1 MSQPGSSARAFG
13 EPSLAARVGAAG
25 RVSERGFTLFE
36 MLVVMTI
43 IAMAMGSMSLLYR
56 KPSGAALAK
65 AAALATASHLRDVRA
80 TAMSHGSERRVDII
94 PSKGLLSFDTGRADV
109 RLDPSIQIAI
119 TSADSERRSAD
130 SAGIKFFPN
139 GSSTGATITLRS
151 DQHSYEVR
159 VNWLT
164 GRVSAGAL

>member
-1 MSQPGSSARAFG
+1 MN
-13 EPSLAARVGAAG
+13 EH
-25 RVSERGFTLFE
+25 GFTLFE

-43 IAMAMGSMSLLYR
+43 IALAMGSMSLLYR
-56 KPSGAALAK
+56 KPSGASLAK
-65 AAALATASHLRDVRA
+65 HAALTTASHLRDVRA
-80 TAMSHGSERRVDII
+80 VAMSHGAARRVDII
-94 PSKGLLSFDTGRADV
+94 PSKGLLSFDNGRADV
-109 RLDPSIQIAI
+109 RLDPSIRIAV

-139 GSSTGATITLRS
+139 GSSTGATITLTS
-151 DQHSYEVR
+151 DQQSYEVR